1 MFVFNSPSSG
11 FHQMARM
18 MDRMMS
24 ESLQPFGFAR
34 LSTHHGGNRKDEG
47 PPRDGLRT
55 ENTENRKDKA
65 RNPNT
70 HNANGT
76 RHPPTQGTSLTN
88 IIY

>member
-1 MFVFNSPSSG
+1 
-11 FHQMARM
+11 MARM

-34 LSTHHGGNRKDEG
+34 LSARRGGDKKDDAP

-55 ENTENRKDKA
+55 ENSDNRRDRA

-70 HNANGT
+70 HLGNGT
-76 RHPPTQGTSLTN
+76 RHPPTQG
-88 IIY
+88 I